1 MQMKKNYLLLFLMAL
16 LFGTANMR
24 GQSLPLSQLPAE
36 AKVKIGT
43 GYLFITETEAKC
55 YEKKASIIGPS
66 KDQDKENVITLTEK
80 RKNLPLAYSG
90 KHGTFSTSP
99 DANPNFLYV
108 SEGGKYYLKGTS
120 GSKARNKYVT
130 NKKGNLTFEAKPSAD
145 AEVEI
150 TAYGAGVTG
159 GADGGDNPTIAG
171 PRLHNT
177 LALFQ
182 FHHSEIAGQGI
193 VRADGPFIGT
203 GIGQYTKP
211 NALPSDKTAWN
222 EVVNR
227 LFSNAVTPTYD
238 NGNIG
243 MMTDMIA
250 GLSIIPVTQGHYVY
264 VTTKSKFEDQVR
276 ENSKKTGYSNTPIDD
291 IQGVGPSQ
299 PAKYLKATAT
309 GYTMTDKKEEAAVF
323 YFDGKHLTGLDN
335 GFGLGE
341 SRYDLTADAQ
351 KAVIEKGLLE
361 KTLDAGSYSV
371 KVGDKFVKLDRDN
384 GLSLS
389 TNESDSHLFL
399 EEATN
404 FNLNTDE
411 LGYVSFYAPTAVQV
425 PSDVK
430 VYMGQL
436 NASNTTLNFTEVNN
450 KQIPAN
456 TAVLLRKGTNSK
468 TSFKVT
474 KIETAAAIDG
484 NHLQGFTVSSPDH
497 KDNAYGLTIENGK
510 LVFKPVGDAIR
521 AFRAVIYKNNAA
533 APAPQF
539 ILTSFAPTGI
549 ENVTV
554 EENNNDVFDLTGR
567 RVEKPVKGQLYIKNG
582 KKFVQE

>member
-24 GQSLPLSQLPAE
+24 GQSLPWSQLPANV
-36 AKVKIGT
+36 KVKIGT
-43 GYLFITETEAKC
+43 GYLVLTETEAKC
-55 YEKKASIIGPS
+55 DLGEATKLGLS
-66 KDQDKENVITLTEK
+66 KEAPNKITLTNK
-80 RKNLPLAYSG
+80 KTNAVLAYKASG
-90 KHGTFSTSP
+90 KVLADATSTYSE
-99 DANPNFLYV
+99 NFFYV
-108 SEGGKYYLKGTS
+108 SQGDKYYLMPTS
-120 GSKARNKYVT
+120 GNKNKGKYLT
-130 NKKGNLTFEAKPSAD
+130 NKDGKLTFEAKPSPD

-182 FHHSEIAGQGI
+182 FHHHPNNTRE
-193 VRADGPFIGT
+193 DGPFIGT

-211 NALPSDKTAWN
+211 NANPSDPISWN
-222 EVVNR
+222 EVVNKM
-227 LFSNAVTPTYD
+227 FKDAVVPSYSND
-238 NGNIG
+238 NIG
-243 MMTDMIA
+243 MMTDVIA
-250 GLSIIPVTQGHYVY
+250 GLTIAPVTQGHYVY

-276 ENSKKTGYSNTPIDD
+276 ENSKVVGYSNTPIDN

-299 PAKYLKATAT
+299 PAKYLKATTT

-323 YFDGKHLTGLDN
+323 YFDGKYLTGLDY
-335 GFGLGE
+335 GFGLG
-341 SRYDLTADAQ
+341 TANYTQTENNQ
-351 KAVIEKGLLE
+351 KTVIGQGLLE

-371 KVGDKFVKLDRDN
+371 KVGDQFVKLDRES

-389 TNESDSHLFL
+389 TKKSDSHLFL

-474 KIETAAAIDG
+474 KIETAAAIAG

-510 LVFKPVGDAIR
+510 LVFKPIGDAIR

-554 EENNNDVFDLTGR
+554 EENNDNVFDLTGR

-582 KKFVQE
+582 KRFVQE

>member
-24 GQSLPLSQLPAE
+24 GQSLPWSQLPADV
-36 AKVKIGT
+36 KVKIGT
-43 GYLFITETEAKC
+43 GYLVLTETEANC
-55 YEKKASIIGPS
+55 DLGEATILGLG
-66 KDQDKENVITLTEK
+66 KEAPNKITLTNK
-80 RKNLPLAYSG
+80 RINSVLAYKTSG
-90 KHGTFSTSP
+90 KVLADATGTYSE
-99 DANPNFLYV
+99 NFFYV
-108 SEGGKYYLKGTS
+108 SQGDKYYLMPTS
-120 GSKARNKYVT
+120 GNKNKGKYLT
-130 NKKGNLTFEAKPSAD
+130 NKDGKLTFEAKPSPN

-203 GIGQYTKP
+203 GIGQYRKP
-211 NALPSDKTAWN
+211 DALPSDKTAWN

-250 GLSIIPVTQGHYVY
+250 GLNIIPVTQGHYVY

-299 PAKYLKATAT
+299 PAQYLKATAT

-371 KVGDKFVKLDRDN
+371 KVGDQFVKLDRES

-389 TNESDSHLFL
+389 TKKSDSHLFL

-474 KIETAAAIDG
+474 KIETAAAIAG

-510 LVFKPVGDAIR
+510 LVFKPIGDAIR

-554 EENNNDVFDLTGR
+554 EENNDNVFDLTGR

-582 KKFVQE
+582 KRFVQE